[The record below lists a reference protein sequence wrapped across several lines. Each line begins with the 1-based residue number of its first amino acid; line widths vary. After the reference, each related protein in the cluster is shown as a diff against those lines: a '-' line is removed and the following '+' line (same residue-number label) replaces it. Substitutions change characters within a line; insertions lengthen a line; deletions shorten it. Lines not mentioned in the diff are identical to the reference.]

1 MKHKKQAYNLIE
13 DICRL
18 NNNVWDNK
26 AGSYDDKQEA
36 AYQIE
41 EALEGFDDS
50 LNVLNLD
57 IQEHTPK
64 EVSRAIV
71 SKLKVNDTVT
81 DRDRFDK
88 HLDSIYFNIGSLHK
102 LGLSPEQI
110 VDGLQAVHDANTSKT
125 GQKDS
130 SGKVIKADSFINP
143 EPVLEKILNNRQT
156 N

>member
-18 NNNVWDNK
+18 NNDVWDNK
-26 AGSYDDKQEA
+26 AGSYDDKKEA

-50 LNVLNLD
+50 LSALNLG
-57 IQEHTPK
+57 INKYIPK

-71 SKLKVNDTVT
+71 NQLTVNSAVT

-110 VDGLQAVHDANTSKT
+110 VDGLQAVHDANLSKT

-130 SGKVIKADSFINP
+130 SGKVVKADNFVNP

-156 N
+156 K

>member
-50 LNVLNLD
+50 LYVLNLD
-57 IQEHTPK
+57 VYEYTPK
-64 EVSRAIV
+64 EASRAIV
-71 SKLKVNDTVT
+71 NKLKVDNTVT

-88 HLDSIYFNIGSLHK
+88 HLDSIYFNIGALHK

-110 VDGLQAVHDANTSKT
+110 VEGLQAVHDANVSKT

-130 SGKVIKADSFINP
+130 SGKVIKADNFINP

-156 N
+156 K

>member
-13 DICRL
+13 DICKL
-18 NNNVWDNK
+18 NNDVWNNK

-50 LNVLNLD
+50 LHILKLGID
-57 IQEHTPK
+57 KYIPK

-71 SKLKVNDTVT
+71 NQLTVNDTVT

-88 HLDSIYFNIGSLHK
+88 HLDSIYFDIGALHR

-110 VDGLQAVHDANTSKT
+110 VEGLQAVHDANVSKT

-130 SGKVIKADSFINP
+130 SGKVIKADNFINP
-143 EPVLEKILNNRQT
+143 EPVLEKILNNRQIK
-156 N
+156 